1 MQAGGFPLLA
11 HPPMSFHPCGPH
23 PSVRLP
29 DMPRILVV
37 DDDAAILK
45 LVSVILS
52 RAGHEVRT
60 SNHPVEALELLK
72 VFTPDLV
79 ISDVVMPYMTGLEFL
94 EKLREH
100 EQHSAI
106 PFMLLS
112 SHAER
117 GDVRRGMNLG
127 ADDYL
132 PKPFTPQDLT
142 TAIDA
147 RLRRAG
153 LTLQAE
159 GGMQAKALGT
169 AQVVWQGTPVSWV
182 SRKALELFFFLLEH
196 KEVTSWEAAEALW
209 PEKDEARASSLFH
222 TTLHRLRRS
231 LSSETVVSANRR
243 YALAGDLNPEYD
255 VYRYELLATQAE
267 HGSLGL
273 EEMRELTGQYGT
285 FLPGADSPWV
295 DDVRARLEQKQ
306 MSVLS
311 LAARA
316 ATEAG
321 RSKDAAQFHQRA
333 LAIDPMSEMD
343 WQGLARALDTI
354 GDPRARLAAQRE
366 AWWAVDLD

>member
-1 MQAGGFPLLA
+1 
-11 HPPMSFHPCGPH
+11 
-23 PSVRLP
+23 
-29 DMPRILVV
+29 MPRILVV

-45 LVSVILS
+45 LISVILS

-60 SNHPVEALELLK
+60 SSHPVEALDLLQ

-94 EKLREH
+94 EKVRDH
-100 EQHSAI
+100 EKLGAL
-106 PFMLLS
+106 PFVLLS

-117 GDVRRGMNLG
+117 DDVRRGMNLG

-142 TAIDA
+142 TAVDA

-153 LTLQAE
+153 LTLQGE
-159 GGMQAKALGT
+159 SGMSARGLGT

-182 SRKALELFFFLLEH
+182 SRKALELFFYLLEH

-231 LSSETVVSANRR
+231 LSGEAVISTNRR
-243 YALAGDLNPEYD
+243 YALAADLRPDYD
-255 VYRYELLATQAE
+255 VARFELLAAQAE
-267 HGSLGL
+267 QGALGL
-273 EEMRELTGQYGT
+273 EELRELTGLYGH

-295 DDVRARLEQKQ
+295 DDVRSRLEQKQ
-306 MSVLS
+306 LSVLG
-311 LAARA
+311 LAAQA
-316 ATEAG
+316 ATQAG
-321 RSKDAAQFHQRA
+321 RAKDAATFHQRA
-333 LAIDPMSEMD
+333 LALDPMSELD
-343 WQGLARALDTI
+343 WQGLTRALDTI

>member
-1 MQAGGFPLLA
+1 
-11 HPPMSFHPCGPH
+11 
-23 PSVRLP
+23 
-29 DMPRILVV
+29 MPRILVV

-45 LVSVILS
+45 LISVILS

-60 SNHPVEALELLK
+60 SSHPVEALEMLN

-94 EKLREH
+94 EQVRSNEKR
-100 EQHSAI
+100 SAM

-132 PKPFTPQDLT
+132 PKPFTPQDLL

-153 LTLQAE
+153 LAAQGASGTE
-159 GGMQAKALGT
+159 AKALGT
-169 AQVVWQGTPVSWV
+169 AQVIWKGDGVSWV
-182 SRKALELFFFLLEH
+182 SRKALELFFYLLEH
-196 KEVTSWEAAEALW
+196 KEVTSWQAAEALW

-231 LSSETVVSANRR
+231 LSNEAVVSTNRR
-243 YALAGDLNPEYD
+243 YTLSEEINPTYD
-255 VYRYELLATQAE
+255 AKRFELLAKQAE
-267 HGSLGL
+267 AGSLGL
-273 EEMRELTGQYGT
+273 EELRELSSMYGE
-285 FLPGADSPWV
+285 FLPGVDSPWA
-295 DDVRARLEQKQ
+295 DDVRSRLEQAQ
-306 MSVLS
+306 LSVLS

-316 ATEAG
+316 AGEAG
-321 RSKDAAQFHQRA
+321 RVKDAAQFHQRA
-333 LAIDPMSEMD
+333 LTIDPLSEQD
-343 WQGLARALDTI
+343 WNGLAKALSAL

>member
-1 MQAGGFPLLA
+1 
-11 HPPMSFHPCGPH
+11 
-23 PSVRLP
+23 
-29 DMPRILVV
+29 MPRILVV

-45 LVSVILS
+45 LISVILS

-60 SNHPVEALELLK
+60 SSHPVEALELLK

-94 EKLREH
+94 EKVREH
-100 EQHSAI
+100 EHLSAL

-153 LTLQAE
+153 LTLQGE
-159 GGMQAKALGT
+159 SGMQARGLGT
-169 AQVVWQGTPVSWV
+169 AQVIWQGAPVSWV

-231 LSSETVVSANRR
+231 ISSEAVVSANRR
-243 YALAGDLNPEYD
+243 YALAGDLKPEYD
-255 VYRYELLATQAE
+255 VYRFELLANQAE

-273 EEMRELTGQYGT
+273 EELRELTSQYGT

-306 MSVLS
+306 MGILSV
-311 LAARA
+311 AARA
-316 ATEAG
+316 ATDAG
-321 RSKDAAQFHQRA
+321 RAKDAAQFHQRA
-333 LAIDPMSEMD
+333 LTIDPMSELD
-343 WQGLARALDTI
+343 WRGLITALEAV
-354 GDPRARLAAQRE
+354 GDPRARMAAQRE
-366 AWWAVDLD
+366 AWWAADLD

>member
-1 MQAGGFPLLA
+1 
-11 HPPMSFHPCGPH
+11 
-23 PSVRLP
+23 
-29 DMPRILVV
+29 MPRILVV

-45 LVSVILS
+45 LISVILS

-60 SNHPVEALELLK
+60 SSHPIEALELLK

-94 EKLREH
+94 EKVREH
-100 EQHSAI
+100 EQLASI

-112 SHAER
+112 SHADR
-117 GDVRRGMNLG
+117 NDVRRGMNLG

-132 PKPFTPQDLT
+132 PKPFTPAELN

-159 GGMQAKALGT
+159 SGMHAKGLGT
-169 AQVVWQGTPVSWV
+169 AQVIWKGTQVSWV
-182 SRKALELFFFLLEH
+182 SRKALELFFYLLEN

-231 LSSETVVSANRR
+231 LSNEAVVSTNRR
-243 YALAGDLNPEYD
+243 YALANDLNPEYD
-255 VYRYELLATQAE
+255 VYRFELMTAQAE
-267 HGSLGL
+267 QGSL
-273 EEMRELTGQYGT
+273 ELDQLKELVTQYGT

-306 MSVLS
+306 MSLLGV
-311 LAARA
+311 
-316 ATEAG
+316 
-321 RSKDAAQFHQRA
+321 AAQSSFTAGKMKEAAQLHQRA
-333 LAIDPMSEMD
+333 LVLDPMSEPD
-343 WQGLARALDTI
+343 WKGLTKALEAS
-354 GDPRARLAAQRE
+354 GDPRARQAAARD
-366 AWWAVDLD
+366 AWWAIDLD